1 MTYEQKM
8 LEEIAKQLK
17 RIANSLEKLENEKY
31 CKIMPVIMNENEE

>member
-17 RIANSLEKLENEKY
+17 RIANSLEKLENKNY
-31 CKIMPVIMNENEE
+31 CKVAPLAGA